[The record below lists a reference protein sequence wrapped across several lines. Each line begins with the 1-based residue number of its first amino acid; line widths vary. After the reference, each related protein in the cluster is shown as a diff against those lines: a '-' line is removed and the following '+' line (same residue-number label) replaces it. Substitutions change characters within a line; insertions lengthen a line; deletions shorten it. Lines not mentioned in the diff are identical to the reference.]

1 MASIVDYA
9 RSILQEQPSY
19 EQKAEQPARSASA
32 YPQARSEAGELPFS
46 GGVRGS
52 GSVFPAQAEGSD
64 QEVALEGLPTR
75 VKIPATG
82 EYVTA
87 GPDPRVRQVARQYM
101 QEAGLPYNPPAKY
114 ARVDPARSQRI
125 ADAYEQMP
133 HDPEHPLAQAAY
145 QQMAKEVMDQYAA
158 AKRAGF
164 KAEFWDPETEEDP
177 YAASPRLAIEDIRK
191 NHHMYVFPTFSGY
204 GQAEITEEDLRQNPL
219 LADSGE
225 RWNGKPVTINDI
237 FRAIHDYYGHAKE
250 GVGFRADG
258 EENAW
263 RAHASMFSPLAR
275 LAMTAETRGQ
285 NSWVN
290 YGPKGEENR
299 TASGADTVFAD
310 QKIGLVP
317 LWVLHEGAED
327 FMDPQEIEHLKGLYE
342 RHGKANGGKIDRS
355 SNLERYLQGNHPAVP
370 ERLLHVTTKDFSS
383 FEPEFGIAAWAAGPE
398 FADDFARSK
407 FSYWKAK
414 HLPWED
420 QPSPP
425 NKGNEPW
432 LNYMPVHLSA
442 KNPFDSRKFIS
453 ELSAP
458 LRTIDQ
464 VIPLAK
470 ELKLDPRQMWDAIP
484 KTKKT
489 FDGQE
494 SPRSLLS
501 ADILRNQVVTDRLR
515 ELGHD
520 SFIGHEFD
528 QPVYAV
534 FEPTQIKSATG
545 NQGTFDPND
554 PDITKA
560 QGGEVDDRYFS
571 PVPGVEAYHEDPAFQ
586 EWFGNSVTHREGVPV
601 TYYTGTSKDVDFNKF
616 NVGRHGAWFT
626 ADPAEA
632 SGYAVENDSM
642 GYRRDGWDMKK
653 VNTASRV
660 IPAHLKIENPY
671 TGPIPPEF
679 FKDNYKTAQSAFFDI
694 LRSKGHDGW
703 IPAEQGGKLAVVLK
717 EPHQIKTVNNR
728 TWDPKNPRMDKA
740 EGGGVL
746 PHGHPEREE
755 NLRAFNPI
763 LDENGNPKVFYHGTN
778 KKDFSE
784 FKLPGRKGTG
794 GNALFAS
801 EDPATASYFARNVED
816 SRVYPVYISA
826 NNIFNHEDP
835 EHAERLANFVYKN
848 HGRLFPG
855 ALYGPETS
863 AKWARKGDYNIL
875 ENPAVSQWMKK
886 QGHDAFYVRESED
899 RPQNI
904 GVFSPTQIK
913 SATGNQGTF
922 DPNDPDIT
930 KATGGEVED
939 ESITAYHGSP
949 YDFDRFDLSKI
960 GTGEGVQAYG
970 HGLYKAESPEVARGY
985 RDSTMAAQDM
995 DPDMRIGST
1004 PIEDYYARLEQQLA
1018 RMPAHQAKQGYN
1030 RLSMLEDL
1038 MHGGDVLH
1046 VRSNAEQG
1054 AYDPEAM
1061 EWFEKEIAPNF
1072 QRQGRLYEVHIDAHP
1087 DHFLD
1092 WDKRLSQQ
1100 SSHVKG
1106 ALKTMLGADWIKAVQ
1121 TGMTGG
1127 ELHSGL
1133 AAPEHRSTVT
1143 QKIGSAQDV
1152 SQKLHEMGIKGIRYL
1167 DQGSRDEGAGTHN
1180 YVVFDDK
1187 LVDVKKK
1194 YADGGV
1200 VKERDDGKEAR
1211 EDRAARGNAAG
1222 RPGRSASVNMPNSDP
1237 VVERALMIVSRKA

>member
-1 MASIVDYA
+1 M
-9 RSILQEQPSY
+9 
-19 EQKAEQPARSASA
+19 
-32 YPQARSEAGELPFS
+32 
-46 GGVRGS
+46 
-52 GSVFPAQAEGSD
+52 
-64 QEVALEGLPTR
+64 
-75 VKIPATG
+75 
-82 EYVTA
+82 
-87 GPDPRVRQVARQYM
+87 RQVARQYM
-101 QEAGLPYNPPAKY
+101 QEAGLPYNPPQKY
-114 ARVDPARSQRI
+114 ARVDPARAQRI

-133 HDPEHPLAQAAY
+133 HDPDHPLVQAAY
-145 QQMAKEVMDQYAA
+145 QQMAKEVMDQYAV

-470 ELKLDPRQMWDAIP
+470 ELKLDPQQIWDAIP
-484 KTKKT
+484 KTKKA

-520 SFIGHEFD
+520 SIIGHEFD

-560 QGGEVDDRYFS
+560 EGGAVEHGGWHDYADGGAVKDYEPQRTVKAYKLFRVDKRKPGKLFPLFVNPHTEVPIGQWMEAEEGPQGSKKGKVKSRLGDLAYRPGWHAGDLPIATHIGGKSDNELDAPDYRPPNQVWAEIEMPDDVDWQSVANSRMEFNKKGEPKPATAHITDQIPFKGFYRYKTNPNMTGNWMIGGHMKVNRILSDDEVKSINDEAGTADLPRLEPSHAEAWGKFAQGGEVEDDEAGELSFS
-571 PVPGVEAYHEDPAFQ
+571 PVPSFVPYHEDPEYQ
-586 EWFGNSVTHREGVPV
+586 NWFGKSKTHREGVPV
-601 TYYTGTSKDVDFNKF
+601 TYYTGTSKDKDFDKF
-616 NVGRHGAWFT
+616 NVGRHGAWFS
-626 ADPAEA
+626 ANPSEA
-632 SGYAVENDSM
+632 NDYAKRNDSQ
-642 GYRRDGWDMKK
+642 GYRYDYATGKM
-653 VNTASRV
+653 VETHTASRV
-660 IPAHLKIENPY
+660 IPVHLKIENPY
-671 TGPIPPEF
+671 RGPRPE
-679 FKDNYKTAQSAFFDI
+679 KVLYATNYKKAQSDWFDT
-694 LRSKGHDGW
+694 LRAAGYDGW
-703 IPAEQGGKLAVVLK
+703 IPDQFGGTLAVVLK
-717 EPHQIKTVNNR
+717 EPQQVKSVNNR

-740 EGGGVL
+740 G
-746 PHGHPEREE
+746 
-755 NLRAFNPI
+755 
-763 LDENGNPKVFYHGTN
+763 
-778 KKDFSE
+778 
-784 FKLPGRKGTG
+784 
-794 GNALFAS
+794 
-801 EDPATASYFARNVED
+801 
-816 SRVYPVYISA
+816 
-826 NNIFNHEDP
+826 
-835 EHAERLANFVYKN
+835 
-848 HGRLFPG
+848 
-855 ALYGPETS
+855 
-863 AKWARKGDYNIL
+863 
-875 ENPAVSQWMKK
+875 
-886 QGHDAFYVRESED
+886 
-899 RPQNI
+899 
-904 GVFSPTQIK
+904 
-913 SATGNQGTF
+913 
-922 DPNDPDIT
+922 
-930 KATGGEVED
+930 GGEVED
-939 ESITAYHGSP
+939 DGITAYHGSP
-949 YDFDRFDLSKI
+949 YDFDQFLMDRI
-960 GTGEGVQAYG
+960 GTGEGAQAYG
-970 HGLYKAESPEVARGY
+970 HGLYFAENEDIAKNY
-985 RDSTMAAQDM
+985 RDSFSGMNREIVPIDDWKDMGKVREAAQKYYKDM
-995 DPDMRIGST
+995 PEEQNALVLLANWFHGGADPDRA
-1004 PIEDYYARLEQQLA
+1004 IEKSLPHAA
-1018 RMPAHQAKQGYN
+1018 SFGTT
-1030 RLSMLEDL
+1030 
-1038 MHGGDVLH
+1038 
-1046 VRSNAEQG
+1046 
-1054 AYDPEAM
+1054 PEAITRVAR
-1061 EWFEKEIAPNF
+1061 EIYSP
-1072 QRQGRLYEVHIDAHP
+1072 GRMYEVRINAHP

-1092 WDKRLSQQ
+1092 WDKPLGEQ
-1100 SSHVKG
+1100 SEHVKTT
-1106 ALKTMLGADWIKAVQ
+1106 LKDILGTDWIKAARVR
-1121 TGMTGG
+1121 MNGG
-1127 ELHSGL
+1127 ELYSSL
-1133 AAPEHRSTVT
+1133 SAPKHRETLIA
-1143 QKIGSAQDV
+1143 KLGSAEDV
-1152 SQKLHEMGIKGIRYL
+1152 SKRLHEAGIKGIRYL
-1167 DQGSRDEGAGTHN
+1167 DAQSRSAGEGTRN

-1187 LVDVKKK
+1187 LVDIKRK

-1200 VKERDDGKEAR
+1200 VKESSDGKEAR
-1211 EDRAARGNAAG
+1211 EDRTARGNAAG
-1222 RPGRSASVNMPNSDP
+1222 RPGRSASVNMPKSDP